1 MSGWFIALKRVAC
14 RSRPLCELLQKSLNS
29 AGMCDPGG
37 ADFRKVANSGK
48 IPSGRKKEGV
58 LSGGFLAGVHDAG
71 ELRRLFMASE

>member
-1 MSGWFIALKRVAC
+1 
-14 RSRPLCELLQKSLNS
+14 
-29 AGMCDPGG
+29 MCDPGG